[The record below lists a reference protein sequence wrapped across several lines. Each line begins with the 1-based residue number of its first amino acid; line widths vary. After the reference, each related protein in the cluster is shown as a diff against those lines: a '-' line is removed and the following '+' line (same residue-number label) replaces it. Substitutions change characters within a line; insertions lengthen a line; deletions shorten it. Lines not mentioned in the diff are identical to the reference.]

1 MKANFKEKHIHN
13 MVYKIGIIEGDGVG
27 PEVISWGKSVLEAV
41 SRLGDLQFEFVDAPV
56 GGTTFLETGE
66 VLPASS
72 LQALGGCHAILKGP
86 MGRPDIEAGVVE
98 RDGILALRQH
108 FEQYVNL
115 RPVKLFR
122 GLEEASPLKNKLLE
136 KGVDFLIVR
145 ENSEGLYSRMGGL
158 TERAATDIN
167 LFSERGVRRILEFA
181 FSQAQKR
188 GKNLISVDKANVLS
202 ASLFWRRK
210 FEAMS
215 ANHPEIK
222 TSSQLVD
229 SFCLLVLQD
238 PSPKKWDVIVTD
250 NMFGDIIADEAAAI
264 VGSLG
269 MSPSANLNP
278 GGISMYE
285 PVHGSAP
292 DIAGKGIVNPLA
304 TILSCALMMRH
315 SFERDDL
322 AEKIE
327 AAVQS
332 ALAEGWRTV
341 DIFAD
346 EVVDKKATTE
356 ELGAAVLKHLN

>member
-1 MKANFKEKHIHN
+1 MNYH
-13 MVYKIGIIEGDGVG
+13 IGIIEGDGVG
-27 PEVISWGKSVLEAV
+27 PEVISWGKSVLEAA
-41 SRLGDLQFEFVDAPV
+41 SRLGGLKFDFVNAPV
-56 GGTTFLETGE
+56 GGTTFLETGK
-66 VLPASS
+66 VLPTES
-72 LQALGGCHAILKGP
+72 LHTLQGCTAILKGP

-122 GLEEASPLKNKLLE
+122 GLESASPLKDKLLA
-136 KGVDFLIVR
+136 KGVDFIIVR

-158 TERAATDIN
+158 TDNNATDIN
-167 LFSERGVRRILEFA
+167 LFTARGVRRILEFA
-181 FSQAQKR
+181 FGLAEKR
-188 GKNLISVDKANVLS
+188 SKNLISVDKANVLS

-210 FEAMS
+210 FEAMAEMHS
-215 ANHPEIK
+215 EIK
-222 TSSQLVD
+222 CSSQLVD

-238 PSPKKWDVIVTD
+238 PSPRKWDVIVTD

-304 TILSCALMMRH
+304 TILSCALMLRH
-315 SFERDDL
+315 SFDRDDL
-322 AEKIE
+322 ADKVEH
-327 AAVQS
+327 AVQK
-332 ALAEGWRTV
+332 ALDEGLRTP
-341 DIFAD
+341 DIYVAD
-346 EVVDKKATTE
+346 EGFTKASTE
-356 ELGAAVLKHLN
+356 ELGAAVLRHLN

>member
-1 MKANFKEKHIHN
+1 MN
-13 MVYKIGIIEGDGVG
+13 YRIGIIEGDGVG
-27 PEVISWGKSVLEAV
+27 PEVISWGKSVLEAA
-41 SRLGDLQFEFVDAPV
+41 SRLGGLNFEFVDAPV
-56 GGTTFLETGE
+56 GGTVFKETGK
-66 VLPASS
+66 VLPEES
-72 LQALGGCHAILKGP
+72 LQLLQSCHSILKGP

-98 RDGILALRQH
+98 RDGILALRQ
-108 FEQYVNL
+108 FFGQYVNL

-122 GLEEASPLKNKLLE
+122 GLESASPLKDKLL
-136 KGVDFLIVR
+136 KHGVDFVIVR

-158 TERAATDIN
+158 TDSNATDIN
-167 LFSERGVRRILEFA
+167 LFTERGVRRILEFA
-181 FSQAQKR
+181 FALAEKR
-188 GKNLISVDKANVLS
+188 SKNLISVDKANVLS

-215 ANHPEIK
+215 TLHPEIK
-222 TSSQLVD
+222 CSSQLVD

-238 PSPKKWDVIVTD
+238 PSPRKWDVLVTD

-292 DIAGKGIVNPLA
+292 DIAGQGIVNPLA

-327 AAVQS
+327 TAVQK
-332 ALAEGWRTV
+332 ALDENLRTA
-341 DIFAD
+341 DIFVED
-346 EVVDKKATTE
+346 EGFTKATTE
-356 ELGAAVLKHLN
+356 EMGAAVLRHLN